1 MDLDNYPKMVEG
13 CTKCAVYRKKRSLSG
28 KQQVWAKYRICAG
41 PFSMEY
47 FIEHTYEPSKNCM
60 TFHLDYERLSEF
72 SDTVGYWYV
81 ERVEDGWSRVYY
93 SADSQLPSWV
103 PGFARDKLIQQALRQ
118 STSWVDRH
126 AQRAMGKGGAEPRP
140 LLRRIKQAGAV
151 ALALSLKARF
161 LPGVQPLKAPRE
173 ALRRLLRK

>member
-1 MDLDNYPKMVEG
+1 
-13 CTKCAVYRKKRSLSG
+13 
-28 KQQVWAKYRICAG
+28 
-41 PFSMEY
+41 MEY

-72 SDTVGYWYV
+72 SDTVGYWRAPHPTRSSLDPARRPPARPPRRGGSCCCRYV